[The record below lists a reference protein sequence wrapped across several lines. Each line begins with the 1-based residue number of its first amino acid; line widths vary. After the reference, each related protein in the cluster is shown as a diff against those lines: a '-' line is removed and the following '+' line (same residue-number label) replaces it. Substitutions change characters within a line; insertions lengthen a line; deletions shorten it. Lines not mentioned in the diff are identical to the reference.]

1 MSVRYLYRV
10 LPASKRIC
18 SYWRCQGIILRNLAK
33 TEDGRLWHYGCL
45 QSAKDDHFYCRNCF
59 ARLDSTQVA
68 QADFG
73 EGPIFTCGN
82 CGGNRLKVPRDFRVI
97 PNKIG
102 NL

>member
-18 SYWRCQGIILRNLAK
+18 SYWRCQTQILRNMSR

-45 QSAKDDHFYCRNCF
+45 QTAKDEYHRCQECGST
-59 ARLDSTQVA
+59 LDGTQVSL
-68 QADFG
+68 ADYADG
-73 EGPIFTCGN
+73 QPALSCGN
-82 CGGNRLKVPRDFRVI
+82 CGGTLRMPSNFKTVM
-97 PNKIG
+97 KIG